1 MSAPAAIMRREATA
15 VDRLV
20 AAFLLAMMALG
31 SLALWVAIPAGV
43 MLALTPLSESHGYHL
58 LVALVGVPTAM
69 IIAGLMLLW
78 LNGLY
83 LRVTGQ
89 WRYDEEEDRPK
100 RLRGPLE
107 PLLAWSLLIAL
118 IALVFWFF
126 FLPHGAPSPSPF

>member
-1 MSAPAAIMRREATA
+1 VSAPAAIMRREATA
-15 VDRLV
+15 LDRLV
-20 AAFLLAMMALG
+20 GAFLLAMMALG
-31 SLALWVAIPAGV
+31 SLALWVAVPAGV

>member
-69 IIAGLMLLW
+69 IIAGLILLW

>member
-69 IIAGLMLLW
+69 ILVGLLLLW

-83 LRVTGQ
+83 LRVTGH

-107 PLLAWSLLIAL
+107 PLLAWSFVIAL
-118 IALVFWFF
+118 VALVFWFF

>member
-1 MSAPAAIMRREATA
+1 MRREATA

-69 IIAGLMLLW
+69 IIAGLILLW

>member
-1 MSAPAAIMRREATA
+1 MAAPAAVVRRQATA

-20 AAFLLAMMALG
+20 AVLLLAMMAIG
-31 SLALWVAIPAGV
+31 SLALWVAVPAGV
-43 MLALTPLSESHGYHL
+43 MVALTPLSESHGYHL
-58 LVALVGVPTAM
+58 LVALVGVPVAM
-69 IIAGLMLLW
+69 ILTALLLLW

-83 LRVTGQ
+83 LRVTGH

-107 PLLAWSLLIAL
+107 PLLAWSFLIAL
-118 IALVFWFF
+118 MALLFWFF

>member
-1 MSAPAAIMRREATA
+1 VSAPAAIMRREATA

-69 IIAGLMLLW
+69 IIAGLILLW